1 MKQMISSFSHQLR
14 EGWRLGVSV
23 NVLPLPTSKVNIIG
37 MGGSALPGDF
47 LRSYSDGIEVTVHRD
62 YGYGKAFDDG
72 LNVCISY
79 SGNTEETVAALKEI
93 SGKGRPCVAMSCGGK
108 IMDLARERSIP
119 HVKLPEGLV
128 PRLALPLMSSALMGV
143 CHSAGMLPSQENEI
157 ERAAASLD
165 PAENSSIG
173 LRIALSLQDRIPLFY
188 ASARNEIVAKVGKI
202 AVNENAK
209 TQAFYNVIP
218 ELNHNEMNGFDI
230 INGRFVALFYYDPED
245 HQQNIKRMQLTQALL
260 EERAIRTV
268 TVEMTGVNRLGKL
281 MGALQTQFWAS
292 YHLANYYGVDPVSV
306 PVVEQFKKQL

>member
-14 EGWRLGVSV
+14 EGWRLGAAASV
-23 NVLPLPTSKVNIIG
+23 PPLPTYKVNVIG

-47 LRSYSDGIEVTVHRD
+47 LRSYLDDVEVTVHRD
-62 YGYGKAFDDG
+62 YGYRKAFDDG

-79 SGNTEETVAALKEI
+79 SGNTEETVKAFTEI
-93 SGKGRPCVAMSCGGK
+93 CDREKPCVAISCGGK
-108 IMDLARERSIP
+108 LMDIAKERAIP
-119 HVKLPEGLV
+119 YVQLPEGLV
-128 PRLALPLMSSALMGV
+128 PRLALPMMSAALMGV
-143 CHSAGMLPSQENEI
+143 CYRAQLLPSQEAEV

-165 PAENSSIG
+165 PAETSSIG

-188 ASARNEIVAKVGKI
+188 ASTRNEIIAKVGKI
-202 AVNENAK
+202 IVNENAK

-245 HQQNIKRMQLTQALL
+245 HPQNIKRMQLTQQLL
-260 EERAIRTV
+260 DDRAIRTI
-268 TVEMTGVNRLGKL
+268 TFEMTGVSRLAKI
-281 MGALQTQFWAS
+281 MGTLQAQFWAS